1 PAGDR
6 QRGQGQSQQGGV
18 PDLSEQELADRQAAI
33 SELLEELRERAER
46 GAGGEGED
54 REDGLPGGRATEEA
68 LEQALQAQ
76 RRAEDSLRD
85 GQFGRAQRDQSR
97 ATERLR
103 DVAGELA
110 NALDALQE
118 DGQQQRSETDPFG
131 REIGGANSSEGID
144 VPDRSERQRALDI
157 LEELRRRYSDP
168 ADDDERDYL
177 ERLLD
182 RF

>member
-1 PAGDR
+1 
-6 QRGQGQSQQGGV
+6 
-18 PDLSEQELADRQAAI
+18 QA
-33 SELLEELRERAER
+33 
-46 GAGGEGED
+46 
-54 REDGLPGGRATEEA
+54 
-68 LEQALQAQ
+68 
-76 RRAEDSLRD
+76 
-85 GQFGRAQRDQSR
+85 R

-110 NALDALQE
+110 NALDALREENQR
-118 DGQQQRSETDPFG
+118 QQSERDPFG

-144 VPDRSERQRALDI
+144 VPDQSERQRALDI